1 MISLDK
7 LNRVW
12 ALLAPRERRNALK
25 VLGVMIVG
33 AFASAAMVGS
43 VFPFLSVLANPAL
56 IRENA
61 ALAGIFESG
70 GFTSDYRFLV
80 ALGLAAVTPAAAQS
94 VNRNLIDQLNLQLIY
109 VALPLTLFVEVILV
123 YAVIRFRN
131 NDDPEPTAENPT
143 LEVTWTVATAIV
155 LVFVGW
161 SAYNVLASPY
171 ISPTPEA
178 EAAPPPDVEPNAEI
192 GVLAYQWGWQFD
204 YAAAN
209 VTTQNLLVLP
219 RDEDAR
225 LRLRS
230 SDVVHSLYVPKLGL
244 KQDVF
249 PGQNTTILTRALE
262 SGRYRGYCTE
272 FCGDGHARMR
282 AQVYVVE
289 PETYRQWLAAHE
301 DERLVTAP
309 PNTSVGNATGAANAS
324 ARPDS
329 SASKSPVSHFSPVSK
344 ARLPA

>member
-1 MISLDK
+1 MTESRAHGAIRWGLLASGT
-7 LNRVW
+7 V
-12 ALLAPRERRNALK
+12 ALL
-25 VLGVMIVG
+25 GVG
-33 AFASAAMVGS
+33 AV
-43 VFPFLSVLANPAL
+43 
-56 IRENA
+56 E
-61 ALAGIFESG
+61 
-70 GFTSDYRFLV
+70 
-80 ALGLAAVTPAAAQS
+80 PAAAQS
-94 VNRNLIDQLNLQLIY
+94 VNRNLIDQLNVQLIY

-161 SAYNVLASPY
+161 SAYTVLASPY

-178 EAAPPPDVEPNAEI
+178 EAAPPPDVEPDAEI
-192 GVLAYQWGWQFD
+192 DALAYQWGWQFD
-204 YAAAN
+204 YAEEN
-209 VTTQNLLVLP
+209 VTTQDLLVLP
-219 RDEDAR
+219 REENAR

-262 SGRYRGYCTE
+262 NGRYRGYCTE

-282 AQVYVVE
+282 ATVYVVD

-309 PNTSVGNATGAANAS
+309 PNASVGNGSGATNVTDATGAATS
-324 ARPDS
+324 AP
-329 SASKSPVSHFSPVSK
+329 SP
-344 ARLPA
+344 RT

>member
-1 MISLDK
+1 MI
-7 LNRVW
+7 RW
-12 ALLAPRERRNALK
+12 
-25 VLGVMIVG
+25 
-33 AFASAAMVGS
+33 
-43 VFPFLSVLANPAL
+43 SVLA
-56 IRENA
+56 
-61 ALAGIFESG
+61 AGA
-70 GFTSDYRFLV
+70 LV
-80 ALGLAAVTPAAAQS
+80 ALGVATVSPVAAQS

-171 ISPTPEA
+171 ISPTPEV
-178 EAAPPPDVEPNAEI
+178 EAAPPDVEPDAEI
-192 GVLAYQWGWQFD
+192 DVLAYQWGWQFD

-230 SDVVHSLYVPKLGL
+230 DEVLHSLYVPELGL

-262 SGRYRGYCTE
+262 NGRYRGYCTE

-282 AQVYVVE
+282 AQVYVVD

-309 PNTSVGNATGAANAS
+309 PNASVGNATGAANATAATS
-324 ARPDS
+324 RFS
-329 SASKSPVSHFSPVSK
+329 S
-344 ARLPA
+344 PA